1 MNLIQRYLLNRRSCQ
16 LLARSLDDA
25 QAGLVVPA
33 TPEWTVSDAFAHMA
47 GVADDMLAGRLEGVA
62 TDPWTEA
69 QVQARRGRSLTAIL
83 DEWESNAP
91 LVEQALMP
99 IAEQIDPWLVID
111 LWTHEQDVR
120 GAVGVAGG
128 DLGSSLDWIVDHVL
142 QDWQNRID
150 QSTLLPLSVELVDTP
165 KALVDLA
172 PPQTTETRVG
182 VLPIAPYEVARV
194 FAGRRSRQQI
204 LGYDWRCVADPS
216 VYIELLVALT
226 PAIQDIVD
234 A

>member
-1 MNLIQRYLLNRRSCQ
+1 
-16 LLARSLDDA
+16 
-25 QAGLVVPA
+25 
-33 TPEWTVSDAFAHMA
+33 
-47 GVADDMLAGRLEGVA
+47 
-62 TDPWTEA
+62 
-69 QVQARRGRSLTAIL
+69 
-83 DEWESNAP
+83 
-91 LVEQALMP
+91 MP

-204 LGYDWRCVADPS
+204 LGYDWRCVADRS